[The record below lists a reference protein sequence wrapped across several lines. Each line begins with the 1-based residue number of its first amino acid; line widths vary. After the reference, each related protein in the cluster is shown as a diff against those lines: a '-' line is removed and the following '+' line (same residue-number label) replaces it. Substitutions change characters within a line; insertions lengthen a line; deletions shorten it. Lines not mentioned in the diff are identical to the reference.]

1 MTAHWMG
8 LRPLGA
14 KAAAACPRQDA
25 NLGGEAGGGGVFGK
39 S

>member
-8 LRPLGA
+8 FQQLGA
-14 KAAAACPRQDA
+14 KAAAARTRQDA
-25 NLGGEAGGGGVFGK
+25 NLGGEAGAGAVFGK